1 MTNPISPEEI
11 RLLYQDQIDRISELK
26 ANQWRMSRYGLLIV
40 ASIFGVALTSALAGG
55 HLSET
60 LKIVLTIV
68 AVVTAVGV
76 LSLIHEFQGKTVH
89 RRRALKILATLSDAP
104 TGTFS
109 EVRADLRERRQQPIV
124 ISNDGQT
131 TGFPDRLFLHVR
143 IGRRCCLLGDIQRVK
158 LSILCLA
165 AGPAVGPCSKCY

>member
-109 EVRADLRERRQQPIV
+109 EVRADLRERRQQPIGHFKRWSDDWIFQIVFFYMFALAVVAVCWV
-124 ISNDGQT
+124 IYS
-131 TGFPDRLFLHVR
+131 
-143 IGRRCCLLGDIQRVK
+143 
-158 LSILCLA
+158 A
-165 AGPAVGPCSKCY
+165 